1 MIMIMRMRSL
11 TVTGSVSVSASV
23 SVFDFVLP
31 STTMFASYQLYISVL
46 NQLKSIKK

>member
-1 MIMIMRMRSL
+1 MRMRSL
-11 TVTGSVSVSASV
+11 TVTVSVSVSV

>member
-1 MIMIMRMRSL
+1 MIMRSL
-11 TVTGSVSVSASV
+11 TVTVSVSVSASASV

>member
-1 MIMIMRMRSL
+1 MIMRSL
-11 TVTGSVSVSASV
+11 TVSVSVSVSVSASVSV